1 MRILE
6 EIQKIQESELTL
18 ADFWEYKKNL
28 SKNAL
33 RTYRYVIRDLNH
45 ICLTEY
51 EGTAIQIIQ
60 ELKTTKDER
69 KMKMGVWR
77 ITQFWIDYCL
87 DVRKQHVNTV
97 IARLA
102 ELIAL
107 LRFFGLK
114 FTRRELMERCTMETT
129 LKLGAMETKL
139 IAPSMTNDT
148 RVHY

>member
-1 MRILE
+1 M
-6 EIQKIQESELTL
+6 
-18 ADFWEYKKNL
+18 
-28 SKNAL
+28 
-33 RTYRYVIRDLNH
+33 YRYVIRDLNH